1 MEDFKQTPVSIESNI
16 KEINDS
22 INRIEGKYPFV
33 ITSLITA
40 LGVLPKLMPQNLDKS
55 IIDTRKDISR

>member
-1 MEDFKQTPVSIESNI
+1 MANLKNPVNIESNI

-33 ITSLITA
+33 ITTLIA
-40 LGVLPKLMPQNLDKS
+40 VLGVLPKP
-55 IIDTRKDISR
+55 